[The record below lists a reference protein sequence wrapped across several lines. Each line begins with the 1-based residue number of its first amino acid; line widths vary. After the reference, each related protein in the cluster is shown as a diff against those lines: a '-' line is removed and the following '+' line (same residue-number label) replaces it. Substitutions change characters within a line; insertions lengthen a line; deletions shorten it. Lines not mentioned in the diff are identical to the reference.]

1 MTQQKIARKRVRFT
15 FALLIGIIVL
25 GIVAACGGTPTQPE
39 EVGVSGETLLEERC
53 STCHGTDRVTQ
64 ASKTQEEWDQTVT
77 NMVEK
82 GAELT
87 AEEQEVLVAYLA
99 ETYGP

>member
-1 MTQQKIARKRVRFT
+1 MITQKRISLTLALVITVIA
-15 FALLIGIIVL
+15 L
-25 GIVAACGGTPTQPE
+25 GILAACGGTDTTSPPE
-39 EVGVSGETLLEERC
+39 ESSISGTTLLEERC
-53 STCHGTDRVTQ
+53 STCHGTDKVTQ
-64 ASKTQEEWDQTVT
+64 ASKTQEEWEQTVT

-99 ETYGP
+99 ETYGQ

>member
-1 MTQQKIARKRVRFT
+1 MITRKRINLT
-15 FALLIGIIVL
+15 LALVIAIITLGVL
-25 GIVAACGGTPTQPE
+25 AACGGADTTSQPE
-39 EVGVSGETLLEERC
+39 EGGVSGATLLEERC
-53 STCHGTDRVTQ
+53 STCHGTDKVTQ
-64 ASKTQEEWDQTVT
+64 ASKTQEEWEQTVT

-99 ETYGP
+99 ENYGP

>member
-1 MTQQKIARKRVRFT
+1 MIS
-15 FALLIGIIVL
+15 IIIL
-25 GIVAACGGTPTQPE
+25 GILAACGETTTQPE
-39 EVGVSGETLLEERC
+39 DIGISGETLLEERC

-99 ETYGP
+99 ENYGP